1 MANFGFV
8 DANNLL
14 IAGAVCEENDTET
27 IERIKNQ
34 FGASEAYQF
43 TDDKIFMPGTAFW
56 TGTKFALNKPFP
68 SWVEENDKWVAPI
81 PYPSEGAFDWDE
93 QSLSWVAKI

>member
-14 IAGAVCEENDTET
+14 IAGAVCEEGDTET
-27 IERIKNQ
+27 IERIKNE
-34 FGASEAYQF
+34 FGAVDAYQF
-43 TDDKIFMPGTAFW
+43 TNGPFMPYTAFW

-68 SWVEENDKWVAPI
+68 SWVEEDDTWVAPI

-93 QSLSWVAKI
+93 ETLNWIPKI